1 MVNLVKMSLLQ
12 PQIANQYTNKQQENN
27 RILPQSHNLV
37 TQKYPFGYVKYGWVV
52 PDPSASMKHL
62 SGSRLIQFISVNKL
76 K

>member
-37 TQKYPFGYVKYGWVV
+37 TQKYPFGYVKYG
-52 PDPSASMKHL
+52 
-62 SGSRLIQFISVNKL
+62 
-76 K
+76 